1 MKYKIDILFVKCT
14 EVEVIGMNI
23 KEKKYMKKYRCL
35 CCGYLTLETRAEFD
49 ICPVCFWEDDV
60 YITITDN
67 EIITLYQDKDLNS
80 DELLNIFSYA
90 NNGLT
95 LKEAR
100 QNFKDFGACELSMKS
115 HVRKPK
121 SNER

>member
-1 MKYKIDILFVKCT
+1 M
-14 EVEVIGMNI
+14 
-23 KEKKYMKKYRCL
+23 
-35 CCGYLTLETRAEFD
+35 
-49 ICPVCFWEDDV
+49 
-60 YITITDN
+60 TDN

-80 DELLNIFSYA
+80 DELLSIFSDA

-95 LKEAR
+95 LKEVR
-100 QNFKDFGACELSMKS
+100 QNFKGFGTCELSMKP